1 MLLQHPDSSKE
12 GDLLGKCSFMAWQ
25 NPAHVFRLLIR
36 NHVCF
41 SWLAARA
48 EASGEAE
55 MERTPKCLSCWPR
68 GCSAAAWDLWNQQGC
83 CLSSQRSGSVAG
95 ILSPSTL
102 CRVLCGP
109 TGISSWKD
117 PLQQPQ
123 CALTARKY
131 FRSQETLD
139 FLIVQ
144 EGSMVLHFVL
154 DTKGLIFIPLFIP
167 RKAGLTQQHQLVWSG
182 RCLSVPPKMLK
193 WRQKPKLQF
202 CV

>member
-1 MLLQHPDSSKE
+1 M
-12 GDLLGKCSFMAWQ
+12 G
-25 NPAHVFRLLIR
+25 
-36 NHVCF
+36 
-41 SWLAARA
+41 
-48 EASGEAE
+48 
-55 MERTPKCLSCWPR
+55 RTPKCLSCWPR
-68 GCSAAAWDLWNQQGC
+68 GRSAAAWELWNQQGC
-83 CLSSQRSGSVAG
+83 CLSSQRTRHKAEGDKMSARDPLLCVDVRSAPAAGS
-95 ILSPSTL
+95 L
-102 CRVLCGP
+102 P

-202 CV
+202 CI